1 MSELTQA
8 ILKSL
13 LTYDPETGVFTNRT
27 FRGLRALEGTE
38 AGNITSNGYIDVT
51 IRKRKYKAHRLAWL
65 YMYGEWP
72 KNNIDHINRIKT
84 DNRISNLRDVTQ
96 AENGRNKSTHK
107 NNTSGVTGVDYH
119 KGQWRARIRVNRKSL
134 HLGYYATMADAEASR
149 KRAEERYGYAAANI

>member
-1 MSELTQA
+1 MMITADELRR
-8 ILKSL
+8 L
-13 LTYDPETGVFTNRT
+13 LNYDPKTGVFTNRT
-27 FRGLRALEGTE
+27 FRGLRALEGAE

-65 YMYGEWP
+65 YVYGEWP
-72 KNNIDHINRIKT
+72 ENNIDHINRIKT

-134 HLGYYATMADAEASR
+134 HLGYYATMADAVASR